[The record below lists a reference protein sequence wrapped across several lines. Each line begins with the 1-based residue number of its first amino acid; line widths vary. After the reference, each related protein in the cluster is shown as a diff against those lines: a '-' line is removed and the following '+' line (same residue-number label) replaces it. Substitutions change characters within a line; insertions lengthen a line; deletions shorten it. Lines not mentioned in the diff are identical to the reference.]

1 MEEDL
6 LEDGAGAAGAGTSLE
21 EVLLHVMYDV
31 PSRADIAR
39 VVVSREVVNDEV
51 APELI
56 LRESEAK
63 KKKSA

>member
-1 MEEDL
+1 
-6 LEDGAGAAGAGTSLE
+6 
-21 EVLLHVMYDV
+21 MYDV